1 MEVNPLHIFFEE
13 VKRKNEDDFRNSSGD
28 KNTRSS
34 EMKSKFQREQRTR
47 IPFQRQKRK
56 AKVSNFQENSLTPSK

>member
-1 MEVNPLHIFFEE
+1 M
-13 VKRKNEDDFRNSSGD
+13 KNEDDFGNSNGD

-47 IPFQRQKRK
+47 IIFLMLRK
-56 AKVSNFQENSLTPSK
+56 KAEYQIFRKIH